1 VGTMKGVK
9 TFVFFESILAVA
21 LMVSMSFYHV
31 GFVSATS
38 GTPTYVL
45 GVSNPTDPL
54 VLDLQGLSSSVTI
67 LPGVSSLSVIGG
79 NSILFVDGSWLVLA
93 SSLDPTVLSLVQQKV
108 LSGIPTVAI
117 RGNPGLLDDSFSG
130 LFQVR
135 LPDLPL
141 LANGVR
147 VVGTLADGTML
158 GSTLLVVAG
167 FDYAVQAEFHWAEAQ
182 LSQTSSRSV
191 LAPAARL
198 ASSSVLASSNT
209 TGISWRL
216 IANATFDTGDQFAP
230 MGRVVSTV
238 SIFRL
243 ENSGTSSYRWFNL
256 FVSQTIIPGIVSY
269 GSTWRVSNE
278 HDHFFPN
285 NSVSELLVGHGPNG
299 NFTSASSSVVTY
311 SIGVNSNFSGAVVN
325 ASQTKS
331 YSISHATVTDLS
343 NATDVIINHDIDQ
356 RTNAG
361 KLVFQIVP
369 GTTLRVV
376 DNRSIDITGIFTT
389 TFEKL
394 MGSSVVDTK
403 SPIFSFEA
411 FGG

>member
-1 VGTMKGVK
+1 MKGVK

-54 VLDLQGLSSSVTI
+54 VLDLQSLSSSITI

-79 NSILFVDGSWLVLA
+79 NSILFVDGSWLALA

-117 RGNPGLLDDSFSG
+117 RGNPGLLDGSFSG
-130 LFQVR
+130 LFQLR

-141 LANGVR
+141 LANGVK
-147 VVGTLADGTML
+147 VVGTLADGTIV

-198 ASSSVLASSNT
+198 ASSSALASSNT

-230 MGRVVSTV
+230 MGRIVSTV

-256 FVSQTIIPGIVSY
+256 FVSQTIMPGIVSY
-269 GSTWRVSNE
+269 GSTWRVSMNTTI
-278 HDHFFPN
+278 
-285 NSVSELLVGHGPNG
+285 S
-299 NFTSASSSVVTY
+299 
-311 SIGVNSNFSGAVVN
+311 
-325 ASQTKS
+325 SQT
-331 YSISHATVTDLS
+331 TP
-343 NATDVIINHDIDQ
+343 
-356 RTNAG
+356 R
-361 KLVFQIVP
+361 
-369 GTTLRVV
+369 
-376 DNRSIDITGIFTT
+376 RS
-389 TFEKL
+389 
-394 MGSSVVDTK
+394 SW
-403 SPIFSFEA
+403 
-411 FGG
+411 

>member
-1 VGTMKGVK
+1 MRTMKGVK
-9 TFVFFESILAVA
+9 TLVFFESILAVA
-21 LMVSMSFYHV
+21 LIVSMGSYHV
-31 GFVSATS
+31 ALVSATS
-38 GTPTYVL
+38 ATPTYVL

-79 NSILFVDGSWLVLA
+79 NSILFVDGSWLSLV

-108 LSGIPTVAI
+108 LSGVPTVAI
-117 RGNPGLLDDSFSG
+117 RGNPGLLDGSFSG

-135 LPDLPL
+135 LLDLPL

-147 VVGTLADGTML
+147 VVGTLADGTIL

-182 LSQTSSRSV
+182 LSRTSSSPV
-191 LAPAARL
+191 LTLATHV
-198 ASSSVLASSNT
+198 ASSSALASSNT

-216 IANATFDTGDQFAP
+216 IASATFDTGDQFAP

-243 ENSGTSSYRWFNL
+243 ENSG
-256 FVSQTIIPGIVSY
+256 
-269 GSTWRVSNE
+269 GSTWRVSDE

-285 NSVSELLVGHGPNG
+285 NSASELLVGHGPSG
-299 NFTSASSSVVTY
+299 NFTSSSSSVVSY
-311 SIGVNSNFSGAVVN
+311 SIGVNARSSGAVVN
-325 ASQTKS
+325 ASQTES
-331 YSISHATVTDLS
+331 YSISHTAVTDLS

-361 KLVFQIVP
+361 KLVFQIIP

-376 DNRSIDITGIFTT
+376 DNQSIDITGIFTT

-403 SPIFSFEA
+403 SPTFSFEA

>member
-1 VGTMKGVK
+1 MKGVK
-9 TFVFFESILAVA
+9 TLVLLESIFAVT
-21 LMVSMSFYHV
+21 LIVSMSSYHV
-31 GFVSATS
+31 AFVSATS

-54 VLDLQGLSSSVTI
+54 VLDLQSLSSSVTI
-67 LPGVSSLSVIGG
+67 LPGVSSLSLVGG
-79 NSILFVDGSWLVLA
+79 NSILVVDGSWLALV
-93 SSLDPTVLSLVQQKV
+93 SSLDPTVLSLLQQKV
-108 LSGIPTVAI
+108 LSGVPTVAI
-117 RGNPGLLDDSFSG
+117 RGNPGLLDGSLSG
-130 LFQVR
+130 LFQVK

-141 LANGVR
+141 LANGMR
-147 VVGTLADGTML
+147 VVGTLADGTIL

-167 FDYAVQAEFHWAEAQ
+167 FDYAVQAEFHWAEGQ
-182 LSQTSSRSV
+182 LSQTSSPSI
-191 LAPAARL
+191 LAPAGRVAL
-198 ASSSVLASSNT
+198 SSSSVPANT
-209 TGISWRL
+209 TGISWRF
-216 IANATFDTGDQFAP
+216 IAGATFDTGDQFAP

-243 ENSGTSSYRWFNL
+243 ENSGTLSYRWFNL
-256 FVSQTIIPGIVSY
+256 FVNQTIIPGIVSF

-285 NSVSELLVGHGPNG
+285 DSTSELLVGHGPNG
-299 NFTSASSSVVTY
+299 NFTSASSSSVSY
-311 SIGVNSNFSGAVVN
+311 SIGVNAGFSGAVVN

-331 YSISHATVTDLS
+331 YSISHTTVTDLS

-361 KLVFQIVP
+361 KLVFQIIP

-376 DNRSIDITGIFTT
+376 QNQSISITGFFTT

-403 SPIFSFEA
+403 SPTFSFQA